1 MNRTLS
7 LTATAAALLALAAC
21 SSSAKTASSD
31 SAPSGASTTATTT
44 AATPASL
51 NATQVMAKLTTLV
64 PQAKQGL
71 IVTAANDSNQ
81 LLGRPNEY
89 TSEVYFTDS
98 RVPASD
104 TQFDKP
110 GDVDLGGAIEVF
122 PNAALAAGRVKY
134 IQALGAVP
142 MFAEYDYQA
151 GDAVIRVSH
160 YLTPAQAADYQKAA
174 KTLG

>member
-7 LTATAAALLALAAC
+7 LTAAAAIACLALAAC
-21 SSSAKTASSD
+21 ASSTKPTSSD
-31 SAPSGASTTATTT
+31 AATATST
-44 AATPASL
+44 APKHAMIAT
-51 NATQVMAKLTTLV
+51 ATQVMAKLTQLV
-64 PQAKQGL
+64 PQAKQAV
-71 IVTAANDSNQ
+71 IVTAENDSNH

-104 TQFDKP
+104 TQFAKP

-134 IQALGAVP
+134 IQALASVP

-151 GDAVIRVSH
+151 GTAVIRVSS
-160 YLTPAQAADYQKAA
+160 YLTPTQAADYQKAA
-174 KTLG
+174 KSLG